1 MERDRMT
8 WNRALAGLIGLT
20 MLTACAPAPG
30 SAPLANAT
38 LAGGEIVVAGPRG
51 YCIDP
56 VTLSRGA
63 TRSFAV
69 LASCNIL
76 SGGEEGIFVEPMMVT
91 ITVGPRL
98 ESPAI
103 PAPEALASEVG
114 QTLVSG
120 SARDGLT
127 TALLAG
133 GGAEVLDNGDPRYW
147 RGAFVE
153 NGHLIGLALYAPE
166 GSRFV
171 GRDGAEMLG
180 RVHRQILRLSP
191 ELAPVSSAA
200 ADG

>member
-1 MERDRMT
+1 MT
-8 WNRALAGLIGLT
+8 WNRALASLTGLA
-20 MLTACAPAPG
+20 MLAACVPTSG
-30 SAPLANAT
+30 SAPLASAP

-51 YCIDP
+51 YCVDP
-56 VTLSRGA
+56 VTLSRG
-63 TRSFAV
+63 TSRSFAV

-76 SGGEEGIFVEPMMVT
+76 SGGEDGIFVEPMMVT
-91 ITVGPRL
+91 ITVGPRQQ
-98 ESPAI
+98 SPAI
-103 PAPEALASEVG
+103 PAPEALAAEAG
-114 QTLVSG
+114 QPLVSG

-127 TALLAG
+127 TALLG
-133 GGAEVLDNGDPRYW
+133 GGGGEVLDDGDPRYW

-171 GRDGAEMLG
+171 GRDGAEMLS

>member
-1 MERDRMT
+1 MT
-8 WNRALAGLIGLT
+8 WNRALVGLAGLA
-20 MLTACAPAPG
+20 MLAGCVPTSG
-30 SAPLANAT
+30 SAPLPSAT

-56 VTLSRGA
+56 VTLSRG
-63 TRSFAV
+63 TSRSFAV

-98 ESPAI
+98 QSPAI
-103 PAPEALASEVG
+103 PAPEALAAEAG
-114 QTLVSG
+114 QPFVSG

-133 GGAEVLDNGDPRYW
+133 GGGEVLDDGDPRYW

-166 GSRFV
+166 GSRLV
-171 GRDGAEMLG
+171 GRDGAEMLS
-180 RVHRQILRLSP
+180 RVHRQIMRLSP
-191 ELAPVSSAA
+191 ELASASSAA
-200 ADG
+200 APG